1 MFNADITQSNTNRM
15 DDVKYFFKK
24 KKLGTSGA
32 EFWKGANEFT
42 VWLSTH
48 CPQNETI

>member
-24 KKLGTSGA
+24 KTRFQSQKHGLKLCFSMQYD
-32 EFWKGANEFT
+32 FSFVQKM
-42 VWLSTH
+42 LR
-48 CPQNETI
+48 I